1 MRATDPASGA
11 DVAEEFARRARLDE
25 AARASPPASDQ
36 ASDGGDSDDDAI
48 LRRMVETRGAAEGAG
63 DEGAVGEGDGADGA
77 VGEDAPE
84 ATVEDGAVPAAVE
97 EEAREAPVC
106 KPKKARRRRKDA
118 RPSGEDAAAPS
129 ASFRERFA
137 GGAGPRGA
145 RDAGDDLFACKVCG
159 MDFTSRTQLF
169 KHIKKTGHAALKT

>member
-1 MRATDPASGA
+1 M
-11 DVAEEFARRARLDE
+11 
-25 AARASPPASDQ
+25 
-36 ASDGGDSDDDAI
+36 
-48 LRRMVETRGAAEGAG
+48 
-63 DEGAVGEGDGADGA
+63 
-77 VGEDAPE
+77 GEDAPE